1 MNLKRDA
8 LSDAT
13 MKSRD
18 HQAQIKE
25 KLIFCFWKKL
35 NDENRD
41 LTPIVHQQSTSD
53 QPSNGAA
60 GSSLDLELDGE
71 TIDSSSNCNNTP
83 KSKSLGVSKQDPSE
97 QSGIQVGQAAELK
110 QALQVPPAN
119 IVYKYFIGKGNN
131 SIMVRSLFKNRFW
144 WMQHDKEEMEK
155 CNFCWT

>member
-8 LSDAT
+8 LSDAN

-35 NDENRD
+35 NEENAD
-41 LTPIVHQQSTSD
+41 LTPTIRQQPSASE
-53 QPSNGAA
+53 QPSNGAG

-97 QSGIQVGQAAELK
+97 QSGVLVGQAAE
-110 QALQVPPAN
+110 
-119 IVYKYFIGKGNN
+119 
-131 SIMVRSLFKNRFW
+131 
-144 WMQHDKEEMEK
+144 
-155 CNFCWT
+155 